1 MGKRV
6 RIIMHIICCAWG
18 FLFAADKIY
27 VFYPT
32 TVRPQV
38 VQQNLLKACLGAEII
53 VFARYNDF
61 IAKTVLDSPAAV
73 ITKTI
78 VLEQMGNYAIKLNG
92 AFKGTTDEQY
102 VILSVNEKLDPT
114 MITAE
119 TMIGMIDFLGRKEM
133 AAFISSFFTISPK
146 LKRVTK
152 IEDLLPLLTF
162 NMSQGILIS
171 EREVSYFK
179 QTSNLNF
186 IVTALAKSKVGI
198 VALGIKNNTTSPEI
212 LKAIKGLDNETN
224 AMLGVD
230 QWK

>member
-1 MGKRV
+1 MCKRLY
-6 RIIMHIICCAWG
+6 IIIHFVLLGSGII
-18 FLFAADKIY
+18 FAADKLY

-38 VQQNLLKACLGAEII
+38 VQQNLSKACPAAEVI
-53 VFARYNDF
+53 VFGRYNDF
-61 IAKTVLDSPAAV
+61 IAKIALDSPAVV

-78 VLEQMGNYAIKLNG
+78 VLEQMTDYGIKLNG
-92 AFKGTTDEQY
+92 LYKGVPDEPY
-102 VILSVNEKLDPT
+102 VILSVNEKLDPAK
-114 MITAE
+114 ITAE

-133 AAFISSFFTISPK
+133 TTFISGFFTTAPK

-162 NMSQGILIS
+162 NMAQGVLIS
-171 EREVSYFK
+171 EREVNYFK

-186 IVTALAKSKVGI
+186 VITSIVKPRVGI
-198 VALGIKNNTTSPEI
+198 VALGVKNSGSSPDI
-212 LKAIKGLDNETN
+212 LKAIKGLDEETN